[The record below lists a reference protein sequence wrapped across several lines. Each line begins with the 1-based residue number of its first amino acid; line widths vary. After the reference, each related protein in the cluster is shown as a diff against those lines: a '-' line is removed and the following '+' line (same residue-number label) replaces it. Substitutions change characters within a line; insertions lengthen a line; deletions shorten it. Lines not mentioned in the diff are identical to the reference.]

1 MIQNILWF
9 ESIALVIKA
18 RIRTQQKRKKHTT
31 TKRFYPWA
39 CILRTC
45 IKNRYP
51 PPQPRSARCLCSIF
65 IRRMVG
71 KAREE
76 GPSSGK
82 THRHQRIFCSDI
94 LSVSNYFT
102 AAPYDP
108 LFSRSF
114 RFINICRRW
123 NYSFALTPNQYHKY
137 QYYPRA

>member
-1 MIQNILWF
+1 MKNKKNHYYFIECNASRLIKKSQMIQNILWF

-76 GPSSGK
+76 GPSAGK
-82 THRHQRIFCSDI
+82 LIAIKESFAPTFCRLVI
-94 LSVSNYFT
+94 TLLRRPT
-102 AAPYDP
+102 T
-108 LFSRSF
+108 LFSAGA
-114 RFINICRRW
+114 
-123 NYSFALTPNQYHKY
+123 FAS
-137 QYYPRA
+137 